1 MGDLKFGM
9 EARILIRRNGEEDA
23 IGVTASVPW
32 WSFTKTAFAIAM
44 LRLSEQGKVSLD
56 EAVAGKPYTPAQLLR
71 HEAGLPDY
79 GSLASYH
86 ADVEAGQAPWSVD
99 DLLSAVEAH
108 RLRYEPG
115 QGWAYSNIGYRE
127 VAQLI
132 EKASDRPLAD
142 ALADLVFIPAEL
154 ATPRLVVTPAD
165 LTEVRMGDAIGY
177 HPGWVYHG
185 LVVGT
190 VMDAGRLLRG
200 LLAGNLLGDH
210 SLARMLDPRPLAQF
224 RSELHPDPAYGLGL
238 MLRATNP
245 LAHPVGHSGSGP
257 GSRIAAY
264 AQQGT
269 TCVVWAATTSS
280 VDPEAEV
287 FRALRNGVF

>member
-1 MGDLKFGM
+1 M
-9 EARILIRRNGEEDA
+9 EARVFIPRLGEA
-23 IGVTASVPW
+23 NATGVSASVPW
-32 WSFTKTAFAIAM
+32 WSFTKTAFAIAF

-56 EAVAGKPYTPAQLLR
+56 KAVEGKLYTPAQLLR

-86 ADVEAGQAPWSVD
+86 ADVDARRAPWSADV
-99 DLLSAVEAH
+99 LLNAVESD

-115 QGWAYSNIGYRE
+115 QDWAYSNVGYRE

-132 EKASDRPLAD
+132 EEASDRPLAD

-154 ATPRLVVTPAD
+154 ATPRLAATPAD
-165 LTEVRMGDAIGY
+165 LAEVCMGDAVGY
-177 HPGWVYHG
+177 DPGWVYHG

-190 VMDAGRLLRG
+190 AIDAGRLLHS
-200 LLAGNLLGDH
+200 LLAGNLIGAH
-210 SLARMLDPRPLAQF
+210 SLARMLNRRPLPQF
-224 RSELHPDPAYGLGL
+224 RSELFPDPAYGLGL
-238 MLRATNP
+238 MLSATNP

-257 GSRIAAY
+257 GSRTAAY

-269 TCVVWAATTSS
+269 TCVIWAAATSG

-287 FRALRNGVF
+287 IRSLRNGSI

>member
-1 MGDLKFGM
+1 M
-9 EARILIRRNGEEDA
+9 EARVFIPRSGETHA
-23 IGVTASVPW
+23 TGISASVPW
-32 WSFTKTAFAIAM
+32 WSFTKTAFATAF

-56 EAVAGKPYTPAQLLR
+56 KAVDCKPYTPAQLLR

-79 GSLASYH
+79 GSLESYH
-86 ADVEAGQAPWSVD
+86 ADVEAGRAPWSVD
-99 DLLSAVEAH
+99 DLLNAVEAD
-108 RLRYEPG
+108 RLRYQPG
-115 QGWAYSNIGYRE
+115 QGWAYSNIGYLE

-154 ATPRLVVTPAD
+154 AAPRLAATPAD
-165 LTEVRMGDAIGY
+165 LAEVCMGDVVGY
-177 HPGWVYHG
+177 HPSWGYHG

-190 VMDAGRLLRG
+190 AMDAGRLLHS
-200 LLAGNLLGDH
+200 LLVGNLIGAH
-210 SLARMLDPRPLAQF
+210 SLARMLDRRPLPQF
-224 RSELHPDPAYGLGL
+224 RSELFPDPAYGLGL
-238 MLRATNP
+238 MLSATNT

-257 GSRIAAY
+257 GSRTAAY

-269 TCVVWAATTSS
+269 TCVIWAAATSG

-287 FRALRNGVF
+287 IRSLRNDSI